1 MKQLREARLGASLI
15 AAVQRVTHLAA
26 RHLERELAGLQLG
39 QAEAHILAHLSG
51 AGMGTIAQLHRGF
64 GHRRSTLTSILDR
77 LEKRGLLIRTTDR
90 ADRRSVRVTLTSK
103 GKRAAG
109 RVAHAVRQVETRVL
123 SQVSA
128 EAASGFWQ
136 TIAALERSLQ

>member
-1 MKQLREARLGASLI
+1 MTQRQEARLGASLLI
-15 AAVQRVTHLAA
+15 AVQRATHLAA
-26 RHLERELAGLQLG
+26 RHLERELAGVQLG

-77 LEKRGLLIRTTDR
+77 LEKRGLLTRATDR
-90 ADRRSVRVTLTSK
+90 ADRRSVQVTLTSK
-103 GKRAAG
+103 GRRAAG
-109 RVAHAVRQVETRVL
+109 RVAHAVRQLEARVL

-128 EAASGFWQ
+128 KAASGFWQ
-136 TIAALERSLQ
+136 TISALERSLQ